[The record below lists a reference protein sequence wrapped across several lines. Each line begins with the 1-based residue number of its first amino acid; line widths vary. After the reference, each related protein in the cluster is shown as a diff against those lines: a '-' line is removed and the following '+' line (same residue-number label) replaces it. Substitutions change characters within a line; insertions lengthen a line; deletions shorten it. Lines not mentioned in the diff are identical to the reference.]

1 LARGSLGTAI
11 SSGSKHWAHG
21 AEGLERGDVLRLRA
35 LRTLRDVEGNRLV
48 LFERTETVR
57 VDRGVVDED
66 VRAATFLGDEAKALF
81 GVEPLH
87 GSGSH
92 KPSLGP
98 KGCPAPE
105 PASVK
110 TVLHNCILLKT
121 TRARGH
127 MLRRLCTARETKL
140 QLAASLA
147 RGQPKA
153 IEGKITSLGRLK
165 VSRWD

>member
-1 LARGSLGTAI
+1 MAQGSLGTALRLAM
-11 SSGSKHWAHG
+11 SRVRGSDG
-21 AEGLERGDVLRLRA
+21 GDVLRLRTLRA
-35 LRTLRDVEGNRLV
+35 LRHVEGNLLV
-48 LFERTETVR
+48 LLERTETLR

-66 VRAATFLGDEAKALF
+66 VGAAAFLGDEAKALF

-98 KGCPAPE
+98 KGCPAAD

-110 TVLHNCILLKT
+110 TVPHNCIRLKT
-121 TRARGH
+121 TRACGY

-147 RGQPKA
+147 CRQPKA
-153 IEGKITSLGRLK
+153 IEVKITSPGCLK
-165 VSRWD
+165 IAKMG

>member
-1 LARGSLGTAI
+1 
-11 SSGSKHWAHG
+11 
-21 AEGLERGDVLRLRA
+21 
-35 LRTLRDVEGNRLV
+35 
-48 LFERTETVR
+48 R

-66 VRAATFLGDEAKALF
+66 VGAAALLGDESEALF

-110 TVLHNCILLKT
+110 TRMPHNCIRLRT

-140 QLAASLA
+140 QLATSLA
-147 RGQPKA
+147 RGRPSA
-153 IEGKITSLGRLK
+153 IEVKITSPECLNAPSGTPVTPPGGPSAEPFPPGSSGDGRGGRSARHGRGLA
-165 VSRWD
+165 SRCGQSSHPAA

>member
-1 LARGSLGTAI
+1 
-11 SSGSKHWAHG
+11 
-21 AEGLERGDVLRLRA
+21 
-35 LRTLRDVEGNRLV
+35 
-48 LFERTETVR
+48 R

-66 VRAATFLGDEAKALF
+66 VGAAALLGDESEALF

-110 TVLHNCILLKT
+110 TRIPHNCICLRT

-140 QLAASLA
+140 QLADEPSTRGAESK
-147 RGQPKA
+147 RGQDHVTRMFERFP
-153 IEGKITSLGRLK
+153 E
-165 VSRWD
+165 